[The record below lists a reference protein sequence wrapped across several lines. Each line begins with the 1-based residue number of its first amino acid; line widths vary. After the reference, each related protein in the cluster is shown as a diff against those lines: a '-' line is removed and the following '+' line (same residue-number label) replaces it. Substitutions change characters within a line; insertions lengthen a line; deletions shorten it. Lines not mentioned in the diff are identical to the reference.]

1 LVRWKGFIAESNT
14 WEEKE
19 NLKNAK
25 ETIKEFEEEYQRDK
39 EDINQQEKEE
49 GVMTWQNS

>member
-1 LVRWKGFIAESNT
+1 VKLDT

-25 ETIKEFEEEYQRDK
+25 EVIEEFEKEYQQDQ
-39 EDINQQEKEE
+39 EDVARQE
-49 GVMTWQNS
+49 